1 MEQKGYY
8 LGLDMGTSSVGWAV
22 TDNEYHLLRKKGKDM
37 WGIREFEPAETA
49 AERRSHRID
58 RRRRQR
64 EKARIGL
71 LREYFADAIMQV
83 DKDFFIRLDNS
94 KYFME
99 DKDQKLHSVNGI
111 FDDSN
116 YKDADYYRNYPTIF
130 HLRKALL
137 DIDNSKKV
145 FDVRLVY
152 LAVLN
157 MFKHRGHFLL
167 STTDGGMSE
176 VQIEEM
182 YQSVIEGFN
191 QDYGYALECQPFEH
205 VLSIISDREIGRK
218 RKYEKMAE
226 LFDVAKSNKKAHEF
240 LKCMCGLKVN
250 ANIIFGVDAE
260 EKIDLCFHDF
270 SYTDKIPDLMEQLG
284 DEKYVIIEQMKDIYD
299 YAILA
304 GTLKGYDYIS
314 LARVD
319 SYNKHCEDLKLLKEL
334 YRKYKTQKE
343 YDEMFRSNADESYS
357 AYVNSTNSSAES
369 KKYRRNMKRRKS
381 EDLYATIKKSFKD
394 YEEDEKVQYIF
405 TQVENEQFLPKQLTG
420 ANGVI
425 PNQVHRK
432 ELARILY
439 NAQQYLPLLREIDE
453 SGLTVT
459 ERILQLFAKG
469 RK

>member
-205 VLSIISDREIGRK
+205 VLSIISDR
-218 RKYEKMAE
+218 
-226 LFDVAKSNKKAHEF
+226 DVVSQ
-240 LKCMCGLKVN
+240 
-250 ANIIFGVDAE
+250 NI
-260 EKIDLCFHDF
+260 C
-270 SYTDKIPDLMEQLG
+270 Q
-284 DEKYVIIEQMKDIYD
+284 
-299 YAILA
+299 
-304 GTLKGYDYIS
+304 
-314 LARVD
+314 
-319 SYNKHCEDLKLLKEL
+319 
-334 YRKYKTQKE
+334 
-343 YDEMFRSNADESYS
+343 
-357 AYVNSTNSSAES
+357 
-369 KKYRRNMKRRKS
+369 
-381 EDLYATIKKSFKD
+381 
-394 YEEDEKVQYIF
+394 
-405 TQVENEQFLPKQLTG
+405 
-420 ANGVI
+420 
-425 PNQVHRK
+425 
-432 ELARILY
+432 
-439 NAQQYLPLLREIDE
+439 
-453 SGLTVT
+453 
-459 ERILQLFAKG
+459 
-469 RK
+469 

>member
-1 MEQKGYY
+1 MEQKKYY

-37 WGIREFEPAETA
+37 WGIREFETA
-49 AERRSHRID
+49 QSSAERRSHRID

-99 DKDQKLHSVNGI
+99 DKDPKLHSVNGI

-116 YKDADYYRNYPTIF
+116 YKDADYYRDYPTIF

-152 LAVLN
+152 LAILN

-167 STTDGGMSE
+167 STTDDGMST

-191 QDYGYALECQPFEH
+191 QDYDYALECQPFEQ
-205 VLSIISDREIGRK
+205 VLLIISDKEIGRK

-226 LFDVAKSNKKAHEF
+226 LFGVAKSNKKAHEF
-240 LKCMCGLKVN
+240 LKCMCGLSVN

-304 GTLKGYDYIS
+304 GTLKGYDYLS

-343 YDEMFRSNADESYS
+343 YDEMFRSNADGSYS
-357 AYVNSTNSSAES
+357 AYVNSTNSSVES
-369 KKYRRNMKRRKS
+369 KKYRRNMKGRKS
-381 EDLYATIKKSFKD
+381 EDLYTTIKK
-394 YEEDEKVQYIF
+394 
-405 TQVENEQFLPKQLTG
+405 
-420 ANGVI
+420 
-425 PNQVHRK
+425 
-432 ELARILY
+432 
-439 NAQQYLPLLREIDE
+439 
-453 SGLTVT
+453 TV
-459 ERILQLFAKG
+459 
-469 RK
+469 